1 MSPVAGVMTIPDYM
15 SPAQIVEHVQ
25 RLESLGYKY
34 VWMPDIFGR
43 EIYVTAGFILANTTR
58 IGVAS
63 AIAHVYG
70 RDYIASAQAARTLSE
85 FSGGRF
91 IQGLGVSNPLAS
103 QIRGIPLENPVQK
116 IREYVT
122 AIRDYTP
129 MNTPFNGPPVKIF
142 VAAHGPKMLA
152 VAAEV
157 ADGANTYMQTPEH
170 TAQAR
175 KILGPDKALNVL
187 LPCCLSTDP
196 IAAREAGRRAISIY
210 LPLPAYQ
217 NQWASQG
224 FTQADWSDNGSD
236 RLVDTYVAWGNL
248 ETILARM
255 QEHIDAGATEI
266 EIAAASATP
275 EIAGSEWELL
285 EAVAPNRL

>member
-15 SPAQIVEHVQ
+15 SPTQIVEHVQ

-103 QIRGIPLENPVQK
+103 QIRGIPWENPVQK

-142 VAAHGPKMLA
+142 VA
-152 VAAEV
+152 E
-157 ADGANTYMQTPEH
+157 PEKSAP
-170 TAQAR
+170 AQKFFPSAQR
-175 KILGPDKALNVL
+175 TTTRQESS
-187 LPCCLSTDP
+187 LSSSSN
-196 IAAREAGRRAISIY
+196 ASAIS
-210 LPLPAYQ
+210 
-217 NQWASQG
+217 
-224 FTQADWSDNGSD
+224 
-236 RLVDTYVAWGNL
+236 
-248 ETILARM
+248 
-255 QEHIDAGATEI
+255 EI
-266 EIAAASATP
+266 ISVEK
-275 EIAGSEWELL
+275 
-285 EAVAPNRL
+285 